1 MRVNSWYLDSNAHKM
16 PIISLFSCIY
26 PLPKRTKS
34 AKTRVF
40 YTFTPCFHAPFLHD
54 FVTPLKIFCDTIGDT
69 IAKMHLFEHW
79 KTEAVRS
86 PFLCRFQ
93 AVFPVFRWRS
103 APVLSRVCPGLGRTR
118 FDPVELFRFLRF
130 SCIFSMSCIDI
141 AHEKKRPFL
150 SRFCRFSGRFSP
162 NYPELFTSTL
172 KSSVLFVSLSIRNSV
187 SSGKRSAKF
196 GEIHPFVFSFLF

>member
-1 MRVNSWYLDSNAHKM
+1 M
-16 PIISLFSCIY
+16 PIIFRFSCIY
-26 PLPKRTKS
+26 PPPKRTK
-34 AKTRVF
+34 TRKNKGILYIYPLF
-40 YTFTPCFHAPFLHD
+40 SCTFFTR
-54 FVTPLKIFCDTIGDT
+54 FCDTIKN
-69 IAKMHLFEHW
+69 ILWHHW
-79 KTEAVRS
+79 WHHCKNA
-86 PFLCRFQ
+86 PFRALKNGGCTTSVFMPFPSRFSS
-93 AVFPVFRWRS
+93 VSMWS
-103 APVLSRVCPGLGRTR
+103 APVLSRFCPGLGRTR
-118 FDPVELFRFLRF
+118 FDPVELLRFLRF

-187 SSGKRSAKF
+187 SSGKRFAKF

>member
-1 MRVNSWYLDSNAHKM
+1 M
-16 PIISLFSCIY
+16 PIISHFSCIY
-26 PLPKRTKS
+26 PPQSVPKY

-54 FVTPLKIFCDTIGDT
+54 FVTPLIRICNPISNPIEKI
-69 IAKMHLFEHW
+69 HLSEHW
-79 KTEAVRS
+79 KTEAVRP

-103 APVLSRVCPGLGRTR
+103 APVLSRVCPGLGWTR
-118 FDPVELFRFLRF
+118 FDPVELLRFLRF

-187 SSGKRSAKF
+187 SSGKISAKF

>member
-1 MRVNSWYLDSNAHKM
+1 M
-16 PIISLFSCIY
+16 PIISHFSCIY
-26 PLPKRTKS
+26 PSQSVPKS

-40 YTFTPCFHAPFLHD
+40 YTFTPCFHVPFLHD

-79 KTEAVRS
+79 KTEAVRP

-103 APVLSRVCPGLGRTR
+103 APVLSRFCPGLGRTR
-118 FDPVELFRFLRF
+118 FDSVESLRFLRF
-130 SCIFSMSCIDI
+130 PCIISTSCTDCY
-141 AHEKKRPFL
+141 ARKKRPFL

-187 SSGKRSAKF
+187 SSGKISAKF